1 MSSSE
6 LKLFIRKTADS
17 LGFSHVG
24 ISPASKDPIK
34 TQQLNMWLDNDY
46 HATMEWMEIRAA
58 ERGNIHTYFPEVKS
72 VISLSM
78 NYFTGNVDHNN
89 NIGKISNYA
98 WGDDYHNIIKPRLYE
113 LLNSIQSKQIDTK
126 GIVCID
132 TSPIM
137 EKAWAQKGGLGW
149 IGKHTNLI
157 TRDYGS
163 WIFLGEI
170 LLNIELEYDMPFVE
184 DLCGSC
190 TACLDACPTQAFP
203 EPYILDSSKCISYL
217 TIELIISSNW
227 Y

>member
-6 LKLFIRKTADS
+6 LKLFIRKTADR

-98 WGDDYHNIIKPRLYE
+98 WGDDYHNIIKPF
-113 LLNSIQSKQIDTK
+113 LLQISIPRSSSHMSKVYRNVNYRRIF
-126 GIVCID
+126 VNFH
-132 TSPIM
+132 PIHGFSL
-137 EKAWAQKGGLGW
+137 AYRSA
-149 IGKHTNLI
+149 
-157 TRDYGS
+157 D
-163 WIFLGEI
+163 
-170 LLNIELEYDMPFVE
+170 
-184 DLCGSC
+184 
-190 TACLDACPTQAFP
+190 
-203 EPYILDSSKCISYL
+203 
-217 TIELIISSNW
+217 
-227 Y
+227 